1 MSDSAS
7 GMTCFLTRDAPL
19 GHRNTFRVPAKALR
33 YTELR
38 VAAALPELLQRR
50 ELKTMPMLVLGEGS
64 NLLFTQDYPGLVL
77 HMATQGVQLL
87 EEGTTARVRVAAGEN
102 WHGLV
107 RWSLQHGFAGLENL
121 ALIPGTVGAAPIQ
134 NIGAYG
140 TEVREFIAMVEA
152 FDRKADAFVQ
162 LDNTACA
169 FGYRDSV
176 FKREPE
182 RFIITAV
189 DFLLPRRRE
198 LRLDY
203 AGVRQEL
210 DAMGVKD
217 ATPVN
222 VAHAVETM
230 RRRKLPDPAITGN
243 AGSFFKN
250 PILDAERAQAL
261 VSAHPKLPHWDAGD
275 GRTKVSAAWL
285 IETCGFKGVRDGD
298 AAVSDRHSLVL
309 INCGHATGPQIWGLA
324 TRIRDAVAARFG
336 VTLEPEP
343 VIL

>member
-7 GMTCFLTRDAPL
+7 GMTCFLIRDAPL

-33 YTELR
+33 YAELR
-38 VAAALPELLQRR
+38 VAAALPEVLQRR
-50 ELKTMPMLVLGEGS
+50 ELKTMPLLVLGEGS

-77 HMATQGVQLL
+77 HMATQGIQLL
-87 EEGTTARVRVAAGEN
+87 EDGTTARVRVAAGEN
-102 WHGLV
+102 WHGFV

-140 TEVREFIAMVEA
+140 AEVREFIAMVEA
-152 FDRKADAFVQ
+152 FDRKQDAFVQ
-162 LDNTACA
+162 LDNAACA
-169 FGYRDSV
+169 FAYRDSV
-176 FKREPE
+176 FKRDPQ
-182 RFIITAV
+182 RFIVTAV
-189 DFLLPRRRE
+189 DFLLPRKRE

-210 DAMGVKD
+210 EAMGVKD
-217 ATPVN
+217 PTSVN
-222 VAHAVETM
+222 VAHAVETL

-250 PILDAERAQAL
+250 PIVPAERAAAL
-261 VSAHPKLPHWDAGD
+261 VSAHPALPNWPAGEGLTKL
-275 GRTKVSAAWL
+275 SAAWL

-309 INCGHATGPQIWGLA
+309 INCGHATGAQVWALA
-324 TRIRDAVAARFG
+324 TRIRDAVSARFG

-343 VIL
+343 IIL